1 MLIGILSDSH
11 GHADTVRA
19 ALQRLDEAG
28 VERLVHCGDVG
39 GLAVFEAMAGHDVRF
54 VWGNTDWP
62 SEELTSEVERLG
74 IPLPEDVPL
83 LLEWGGKRIAVFHG
97 HEREFR
103 HAVDSP
109 DVDYILYGHTHLKAD
124 ARRGCARC
132 VNPGAL
138 HRATTRT
145 VATLDVKTDKLRFIE
160 IPRRQA
166 IE

>member
-11 GHADTVRA
+11 GHADTVRL
-19 ALQRLDEAG
+19 ALQRLEDAG

-39 GLAVFEAMAGHDVRF
+39 GLAVFAEMASRNVRF

-62 SEELTSEVERLG
+62 SEELASEVERVG
-74 IPLPEDVPL
+74 IPLPEDIPL
-83 LLEWGGKRIAVFHG
+83 RLEWGGKRIAVFHG

-103 HAVDSP
+103 HAVESP

-124 ARRGCARC
+124 ERHGCARC
-132 VNPGAL
+132 INPGAL

-145 VATLDVKTDKLRFIE
+145 VATLDLRTDELRFIE